1 MRWGSVNKE
10 FKRQLLARNAIGI
23 SQPLDCAR
31 KTVTMSGPCLRNILQ
46 NLHEASQF
54 LSQQKVTT
62 VNVTSYL
69 QTHLSDE
76 GTVEILVDPAIA
88 EFKKVLVTDL
98 QSRLSIL
105 DNNVTDELLLAVSLN
120 SRSRNSILLVI
131 LRSVME

>member
-1 MRWGSVNKE
+1 M
-10 FKRQLLARNAIGI
+10 
-23 SQPLDCAR
+23 
-31 KTVTMSGPCLRNILQ
+31 TMSGQCLPSLRDVLQ